1 MFRRPSLA
9 LAAALLLAATAAFAQ
24 SDFVADT
31 TTAAPP
37 DSSAVLP
44 PPAEGAPAATPAAAV
59 TPASLL
65 GPGSPQPTRPHVIVT
80 RADGAIRQERD
91 QMSAL
96 AGAADTELLTA
107 RKKVVEAK
115 STVEI
120 KKKEIDMLDARVKAA
135 KQAKDEG
142 TRAAFESERKRQEA
156 MKDYFERAQD
166 VAEAAVEEA
175 QARGG
180 FARAAA
186 RAAELEAQIAGRAG
200 IAAFDNDP
208 ALYKQEQQY
217 LEAARQRGAAQ
228 EKMANKAQDLAGKKL
243 RLYRAWADFLRG
255 K

>member
-1 MFRRPSLA
+1 MFRRSSLA
-9 LAAALLLAATAAFAQ
+9 LAAVLLLAATAAFAQ
-24 SDFVADT
+24 SEVVADT
-31 TTAAPP
+31 TAPAVP
-37 DSSAVLP
+37 DTSAVLP
-44 PPAEGAPAATPAAAV
+44 PPAEPAPAATPAAAV

-65 GPGSPQPTRPHVIVT
+65 GPGSPQPARPHVLVT
-80 RADGAIRQERD
+80 RADNAIRAERD

-107 RKKVVEAK
+107 RKKLVEAR

-135 KQAKDEG
+135 KQAKDDA

-156 MKDYFERAQD
+156 MRDYFERAQD
-166 VAEAAVEEA
+166 VAEAAVEES
-175 QARGG
+175 QARGQ

-200 IAAFDNDP
+200 LAAFDNDP

-217 LEAARQRGAAQ
+217 LEALRQRGAAE
-228 EKMANKAQDLAGKKL
+228 EKFANKVQDLAGRKL

>member
-1 MFRRPSLA
+1 MFRRTFFA
-9 LAAALLLAATAAFAQ
+9 LAAALLLTAGAASAQ

-31 TTAAPP
+31 TAAATP

-44 PPAEGAPAATPAAAV
+44 PPTEPAPAAVPAAAV

-65 GPGSPQPTRPHVIVT
+65 GPGSPVPTRPHVLVT

-96 AGAADTELLTA
+96 AGTADTELLTA
-107 RKKVVEAK
+107 RKKLVEAR

-135 KQAKDEG
+135 KQAKDDA

-156 MKDYFERAQD
+156 IKDYFERAQD
-166 VAEAAVEEA
+166 VAEAAVDEA
-175 QARGG
+175 QARGQ

-200 IAAFDNDP
+200 VASFDNDP
-208 ALYKQEQQY
+208 ALYKQEQQF
-217 LEAARQRGAAQ
+217 LEAVRQRGAAQ
-228 EKMANKAQDLAGKKL
+228 EKLAGKAQDLAGKKL